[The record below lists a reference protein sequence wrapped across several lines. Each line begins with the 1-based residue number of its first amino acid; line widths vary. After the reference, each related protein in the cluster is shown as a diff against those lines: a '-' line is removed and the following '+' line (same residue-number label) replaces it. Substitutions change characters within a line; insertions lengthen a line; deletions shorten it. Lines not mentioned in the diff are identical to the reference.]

1 MTSGP
6 LSPEP
11 FSPETSADPSSLHG
25 SSLTERAFG
34 AVLFDL
40 DGTLIDSIG
49 AVERSWLTW
58 AAEHGLAPEALLGFH
73 GVPAAGVIAQLL
85 PHLDTEAQ
93 AASMRRVEALEVA
106 DTEGI
111 IVLPGAAEALDAL
124 VDGGAHVAIVTS
136 CTDPL
141 LEARLGAT
149 GLRRPKTVVTAS
161 MVERG
166 KPHPDPFLLAAERLG
181 VAPEDCLV
189 VEDAVAGLQSARAA
203 GLTGALAVLHTTPAE
218 ELEPWAD
225 LIVPGLDLVRFIVGD
240 DHRVRVETV
249 FAE

>member
-1 MTSGP
+1 M
-6 LSPEP
+6 
-11 FSPETSADPSSLHG
+11 SAGHSKD
-25 SSLTERAFG
+25 
-34 AVLFDL
+34 VLFFDL

-58 AAEHGLAPEALLGFH
+58 ATEYGLAPEQLLGFH
-73 GVPAAGVIAQLL
+73 GVPAAGEIAQLL
-85 PHLDTEAQ
+85 PHLDVEAQ

-106 DTEGI
+106 DTDGI

-141 LEARLGAT
+141 LEARLSAT
-149 GLRRPKTVVTAS
+149 GLRRPETVVTAS

-203 GLTGALAVLHTTPAE
+203 GLTGALAVLHTTAAE
-218 ELEPWAD
+218 VLEPWAN
-225 LIVPGLDLVRFIVGD
+225 LIVPGLDSVRFVVGED
-240 DHRVRVETV
+240 QRVRLETV
-249 FAE
+249 AAGR